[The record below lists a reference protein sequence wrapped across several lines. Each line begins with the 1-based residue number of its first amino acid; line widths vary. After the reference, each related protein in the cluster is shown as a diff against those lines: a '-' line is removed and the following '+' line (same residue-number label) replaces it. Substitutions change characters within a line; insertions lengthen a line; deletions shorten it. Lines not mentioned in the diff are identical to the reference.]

1 MKINQL
7 KLQNFRNFDELTLDF
22 KKSVTLI
29 LAPNTSGKTNILEAI
44 FYLASGHSFRADV
57 EQELIQKDKNFANLE
72 GKIANQEDRVALRVF
87 LQRSEKTTILGKKKV
102 EVNDVSR
109 RLSSFL
115 GNFQAVLFSPQ
126 DLNLVTD
133 SPSKRRKYL
142 DTVLSQTSSAYYRSL
157 SQYQKVITRRNK
169 LLENIREK
177 NLNTEQLFY
186 WNDKL
191 LKLGQLIFYERK
203 DLLSFFNQEM
213 KTVGEKFNSQKDNLK
228 LIYYPSLL
236 SSERLRAYQMK
247 EIAAGQS
254 LIGPHRDDFGFFW
267 KDYDLEKYG
276 SRGEQR
282 LVILALKMAEL
293 SFIRSKTGEMP
304 VLLLDDIFSELD
316 LENRQKLT
324 FLFGS
329 QQTIITS
336 TEEEVFEILEDLKD
350 IETMRLR

>member
-1 MKINQL
+1 M
-7 KLQNFRNFDELTLDF
+7 
-22 KKSVTLI
+22 
-29 LAPNTSGKTNILEAI
+29 
-44 FYLASGHSFRADV
+44 
-57 EQELIQKDKNFANLE
+57 
-72 GKIANQEDRVALRVF
+72 
-87 LQRSEKTTILGKKKV
+87 
-102 EVNDVSR
+102 
-109 RLSSFL
+109 
-115 GNFQAVLFSPQ
+115 
-126 DLNLVTD
+126 NLVTD